1 MSLKILIIEDEPDIR
16 KNLEYNLSR
25 EGYSVLTAASIAEA
39 EQLIYSNNLSLV
51 LLDLMLPDGSGLELC
66 KKMKSDPDIQ
76 NLPIIILTAKDDEV
90 DKVVGFEIGADDY
103 VTKPF
108 SVRELILR
116 IKAVLKRGEKKKDI
130 VEIDRQFGDL
140 KIDIDSHE
148 VYVDGELVNLT
159 ALEFKLLIQLVDRRG
174 RVQSREQ
181 LLTDVG
187 VCGWGRPV
195 LLHSRRNPA
204 VAAAEAGPEL
214 AGGGRGAMLYISGND
229 TPASKALKGTKDW
242 TQVKMRLKSG
252 LDTSLTITCLF
263 GGWGIVTGKAWWD
276 DVSLRKVT
284 YEVIESDESESVAKG
299 NVERGKKIFM
309 THPIAACTRCHVVK
323 GVGGPVGPVGPVS
336 PVGPVGLNLRET
348 NKAKTNMLAAHVA
361 AMRSPDSVTNT
372 PPQNA
377 PPKYPAG
384 TTI

>member
-39 EQLIYSNNLSLV
+39 EQLIYSNNLSLI
-51 LLDLMLPDGSGLELC
+51 LLDLMLPDGSGLDLC
-66 KKMKSDPDIQ
+66 KKMKSDPDVQ

-116 IKAVLKRGEKKKDI
+116 IKAVLKRGENKKDI

-181 LLTDVG
+181 LLADV
-187 VCGWGRPV
+187 WGY
-195 LLHSRRNPA
+195 S
-204 VAAAEAGPEL
+204 AEVST
-214 AGGGRGAMLYISGND
+214 RTVD
-229 TPASKALKGTKDW
+229 THIK
-242 TQVKMRLKSG
+242 R
-252 LDTSLTITCLF
+252 
-263 GGWGIVTGKAWWD
+263 
-276 DVSLRKVT
+276 
-284 YEVIESDESESVAKG
+284 
-299 NVERGKKIFM
+299 
-309 THPIAACTRCHVVK
+309 
-323 GVGGPVGPVGPVS
+323 
-336 PVGPVGLNLRET
+336 LRE
-348 NKAKTNMLAAHVA
+348 
-361 AMRSPDSVTNT
+361 
-372 PPQNA
+372 
-377 PPKYPAG
+377 
-384 TTI
+384 